1 MPERILVAAGGTVG
15 HVAPALAVADRLRA
29 AGVDVVFA
37 GTPDRIEAELVP
49 QRGYPFESFRVSG
62 IPRRPSVAGVR
73 SLGRTAR
80 APWACAEILRRVRP
94 DVVFGGGGY
103 VAGPMVAAARRL
115 GIPSALSEA
124 DARLGL
130 ANRLAAPFAD
140 RVFLAFP
147 IAGRTPPKYLVT
159 GRPVDPAFV
168 TTTRAEGRAAF
179 DLPSDELV
187 VVVVG
192 GSLGAGPINDAVHAA
207 YADGV
212 PVGVRIV
219 LITGRGKTRG
229 SVDPRLQEIEFC
241 DRMPALVAAA
251 DLVVCRSGGSV
262 AEVAAAG
269 CPAVL
274 IPWAGAADDHQTLN
288 AQPFRAV
295 GAAEVISDRDLDG
308 PLLRATIDRLL
319 ADPHVRSGM
328 AEAMRSAGRPGA
340 AQSIADE
347 LRALRRR

>member
-29 AGVDVVFA
+29 AGADVVFA

-49 QRGYPFESFRVSG
+49 QRGYPFEPFRVSG
-62 IPRRPSVAGVR
+62 IPRRPSVAGLR

-80 APWACAEILRRVRP
+80 APWACAEILRRIRP

-168 TTTRAEGRAAF
+168 TMTRADGRAAL
-179 DLPSDELV
+179 DLPAEGLV
-187 VVVVG
+187 VAVVG

-207 YADGV
+207 YAGGV
-212 PVGVRIV
+212 PAGVEIV
-219 LITGRGKTRG
+219 LVTGRGKARG
-229 SVDPRLQEIEFC
+229 STDPRLREMEFC
-241 DRMPALVAAA
+241 DRMPALLAAA

-262 AEVAAAG
+262 AEVAAAAR
-269 CPAVL
+269 PAVL

-295 GAAEVISDRDLDG
+295 GAAEVIADRDLDG
-308 PLLRATIDRLL
+308 PRLRETIDRLL
-319 ADPHVRSGM
+319 ADDRVRAGM
-328 AEAMRSAGRPGA
+328 ADAMRAAGRPQA
-340 AQSIADE
+340 AQTIADE
-347 LRALRRR
+347 LLALGRR

>member
-29 AGVDVVFA
+29 AGIDVVFA

-49 QRGYPFESFRVSG
+49 SRGYAFEPFRVSG
-62 IPRRPSVAGVR
+62 IPRRPSIAGLR

-80 APWACAEILRRVRP
+80 APWACAEILRRIRP

-115 GIPSALSEA
+115 GVPCAVSEA

-147 IAGRTPPKYLVT
+147 IPGRTPPKFVVT
-159 GRPVDPAFV
+159 GRPVDPAFG
-168 TTTRAEGRAAF
+168 TTTREAGRAAL
-179 DLPSDELV
+179 DLPSADLIV
-187 VVVVG
+187 AVVG
-192 GSLGAGPINDAVHAA
+192 GSLGAGPINDAVYDA
-207 YADGV
+207 YAGGV
-212 PVGVRIV
+212 PEGCTIV
-219 LITGRGKTRG
+219 LVTGRGKARG
-229 SVDPRLQEIEFC
+229 STDLRLREMEFC
-241 DRMPALVAAA
+241 DQMPDLIAAA

-269 CPAVL
+269 RPAVL

-295 GAAEVISDRDLDG
+295 GAAEVIADRDLDG
-308 PLLRATIDRLL
+308 PLLRATVDRLL
-319 ADPHVRSGM
+319 ADADVRRGM
-328 AEAMRSAGRPGA
+328 ADAMRGAGRPHA
-340 AQSIADE
+340 AQAIADE
-347 LRALRRR
+347 LISLGAR